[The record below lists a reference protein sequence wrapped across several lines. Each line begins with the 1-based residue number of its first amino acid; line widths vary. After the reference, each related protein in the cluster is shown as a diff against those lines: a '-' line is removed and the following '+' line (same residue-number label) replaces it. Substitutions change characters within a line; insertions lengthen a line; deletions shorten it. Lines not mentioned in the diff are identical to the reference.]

1 MNIISNQYLREE
13 KKGSAV
19 YTIEIRNFLR
29 KLSQCRVGSKVSTEM
44 FYVNLSKFSIDLYI
58 AGDRAE
64 DHLSIFLT
72 HHSDWMVRARADVS
86 VKHEVQCS
94 TVKAGTVFQ
103 PQTMRLAERSLGWS
117 KCVPHCRC
125 TTGDLIRLI
134 EVKVV
139 EIMADNGTDNG
150 PLRKELEEM
159 QQSLLLQEKISVG
172 LRNDLNKLTSMKQK
186 LHWPTIE
193 WEFFTTEST
202 ALVKL
207 SSLSPLLRYASH
219 TNIFLSAFHLFALK
233 ITEDLYVKA
242 HRDQAYSVMMNLEA
256 NMDQLLQSHGV
267 PTDSVYLREI
277 TTCFSEVT
285 KAPSD
290 ITEEMGLPLQQT
302 LGTVQHSDQH
312 LHTRGKVFLLQNLII
327 RTSDHYLGGDSS
339 MNIRSLAGINST
351 IFPP

>member
-29 KLSQCRVGSKVSTEM
+29 KLSQCRVGSKVLTEM

-86 VKHEVQCS
+86 VKHEVQRS

-172 LRNDLNKLTSMKQK
+172 LR
-186 LHWPTIE
+186 TI
-193 WEFFTTEST
+193 
-202 ALVKL
+202 
-207 SSLSPLLRYASH
+207 
-219 TNIFLSAFHLFALK
+219 
-233 ITEDLYVKA
+233 
-242 HRDQAYSVMMNLEA
+242 
-256 NMDQLLQSHGV
+256 
-267 PTDSVYLREI
+267 
-277 TTCFSEVT
+277 
-285 KAPSD
+285 
-290 ITEEMGLPLQQT
+290 
-302 LGTVQHSDQH
+302 
-312 LHTRGKVFLLQNLII
+312 
-327 RTSDHYLGGDSS
+327 
-339 MNIRSLAGINST
+339 
-351 IFPP
+351 